1 MHQRSDD
8 TPSAEAILVEG
19 APHKRSCEMADAAY
33 ISQVVAAILC
43 MTFGILLSIAMAMY
57 GVGNVMRIIISM
69 LPESPTL
76 SFAVLMCLSTMFSIV
91 VILPIWPP
99 MCMLNGL
106 VFGMVTGSILNFI
119 AIFGAAFISIV
130 LGRSLCQE
138 AVRSCIFDGDYPT
151 FRRILMI
158 LEDNENTIKF
168 LLLFRFLFIPM
179 FIRNYG
185 PAVLEVPLW
194 KILISVIPHG
204 IWISVLFASLGASF
218 TDAAHM
224 VRKGKE
230 LNAKSFKWQQA
241 VIVCGGLFFTMMLT
255 YYAHSKY
262 MEKLD
267 EDNSE
272 PLSRRP
278 AREVMVREA
287 AVASQA

>member
-8 TPSAEAILVEG
+8 VPSAEAVLVEG
-19 APHKRSCEMADAAY
+19 TPHKRTCEMADAAY

-43 MTFGILLSIAMAMY
+43 MSLGVLLSILMAVY

-76 SFAVLMCLSTMFSIV
+76 SFAVLMCLVTMFSIV

-106 VFGMVTGSILNFI
+106 VFGIVTGSVLNFI
-119 AIFGAAFISIV
+119 AIFGAAFISLL
-130 LGRSLCQE
+130 LGRSMCQE
-138 AVRSCIFDGDYPT
+138 PIRSCIFDGDYPT
-151 FRRILMI
+151 FRRVLTV

-194 KILISVIPHG
+194 KILISVVPHA
-204 IWISVLFASLGASF
+204 IWISLLFASLGSSF
-218 TDAAHM
+218 QDAAQLL
-224 VRKGKE
+224 RKGKE
-230 LNAKSFKWQQA
+230 LSAKSFKWQQA
-241 VIVCGGLFFTMMLT
+241 LIVGAGFLFTMVLT
-255 YYAHSKY
+255 YYAHNKY

-267 EDNSE
+267 EESSE

-278 AREVMVREA
+278 AREVRVREA
-287 AVASQA
+287 AVSSQA